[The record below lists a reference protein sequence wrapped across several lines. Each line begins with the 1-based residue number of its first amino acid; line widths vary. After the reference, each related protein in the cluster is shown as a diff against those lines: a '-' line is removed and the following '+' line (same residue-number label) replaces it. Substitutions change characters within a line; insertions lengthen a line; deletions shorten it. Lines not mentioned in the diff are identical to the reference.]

1 MTQGKDM
8 MEDKGAAGT
17 VAAANANVVAMPGA
31 RAKEIE
37 PVPATSL
44 LDAPATALPEA
55 LAQTEPAP
63 APAANKSRKKAK
75 LFGIGVLV
83 TLGGLVAWYPLSD
96 HYAPFASGASITAQV
111 TQIAPR
117 VAGPVQHVLIADN
130 AEVKAGQPL
139 FQIDDTT
146 FKMDVAQ
153 AQAQLDQA
161 LNSVSAGVAAIP
173 AAEAKLAQ
181 AEVALL
187 TAEQELD
194 RTTQL
199 HESGLVSVA
208 KFNTADANHQTAQL
222 NVAAAK
228 AEVERIKLTANTNDG
243 NNPNLRTAQAVL
255 DKAEFALA
263 NTTVLAP
270 ADGYISNLSL
280 AEGQFVAAG
289 TPAMTFINPTTQ
301 MVIADLRENQLVNV
315 QPGDRAVVTFEAA
328 PGRQFD
334 ATVDSIAWGI
344 NSGRTT
350 VNGLAQP
357 STDTRWFP
365 PARKVPVRVTI
376 DDMSALPQS
385 VRFGSEASVL
395 IIPDEGLIPAIARG
409 LLSVSSVL
417 SGFN

>member
-8 MEDKGAAGT
+8 AEDKDKLTSAAVT
-17 VAAANANVVAMPGA
+17 SANVVAMPVA

-37 PVPATSL
+37 PPPAPSIVPAL
-44 LDAPATALPEA
+44 PVEPVALP
-55 LAQTEPAP
+55 LPAN
-63 APAANKSRKKAK
+63 NKSRKKAK

-117 VAGPVQHVLIADN
+117 VAGPVQRVLIADN

-146 FKMDVAQ
+146 FKMDVEQ
-153 AQAQLDQA
+153 AQAQLEQV
-161 LNSVSAGVAAIP
+161 LSNVSSGVAAIP

-181 AEVALL
+181 ADVART

-194 RTTQL
+194 RSTQL
-199 HESGLVSVA
+199 HDKGLLSVA
-208 KFNTADANHQTAQL
+208 KFNTADANYRSAEL

-228 AEVERIKLTANTNDG
+228 ADLERIKLSANTADG
-243 NNPNLRTAQAVL
+243 SNPNLRTAQAAL
-255 DKAEFALA
+255 DKAKFALA

-289 TPAMTFINPTTQ
+289 TPAMTFINPSTQ

-315 QPGDRAVVTFEAA
+315 QPGDRAFVIFEAA
-328 PGRQFD
+328 PGRQFE
-334 ATVDSIAWGI
+334 ATVDSVAWGI
-344 NSGRTT
+344 NSGRAT
-350 VNGLAQP
+350 VNGLAQS

-376 DDMSALPQS
+376 NDIAALPAS
-385 VRFGSEASVL
+385 VRLGSEASVL
-395 IIPDEGLIPAIARG
+395 IVPDDGLVPTIARG
-409 LLSVSSVL
+409 LFGAGSVL